1 MKTKFRPDI
10 IAAVFLTSFMWST
23 PASATGFFRE
33 IFCTFFRCGG
43 RPGGG
48 GGGGGASPV
57 PEIDAGAGLAAV
69 ALVVSVAAVAY
80 RRYSK

>member
-1 MKTKFRPDI
+1 MKTKFRPDVV
-10 IAAVFLTSFMWST
+10 AAAMVTSFMWST
-23 PASATGFFRE
+23 PASATGIFRD
-33 IFCTFFRCGG
+33 IFCSFFRCGG
-43 RPGGG
+43 GGG

-80 RRYSK
+80 RKYSK